1 VKSLYTVTCT
11 APPSNPQSPLKSHFR
26 QFEALIRKVEM
37 RRFTRSRLRHF
48 PASLCF
54 ALATTALAFAHAA
67 GAERPGSG
75 GEDKPAVDWVEDLKS
90 PTQGTRTRATIELA
104 KLKPTPPEAVAGVAA
119 LLEQENWS
127 VRAQALMVLGNMGP
141 DASSALPTILA
152 ALHDENEHVR
162 RSAASALPRVPART
176 HETRLALVEALG
188 AENRYLRTQAGSA
201 LAAVA
206 EQAGDVAP
214 DLSRLAATDDRV
226 ARDAAFNALAKLPAD
241 AAVPVL
247 IPLLTHEDGAVRQGA
262 AGSLGSYGPDARAAV
277 PTLIALLD
285 EYPHYTMAVHTLGRI
300 GPGAREA
307 VPALLALFDRS
318 DPSRQLRIAAAGA
331 LGGIGLEAREVLPRF
346 RDELAAQDF
355 SEASGRYRAVLA
367 AAILEMS
374 GPDDPAIQAYVKRLA
389 RAQSS
394 WTPMTRVEAVK
405 ALAALG
411 PAASPALDSLRA
423 SLRKD
428 REPKI
433 RGLAAEALGGIGGAA
448 RSALP
453 DLRKAQADDE
463 EYVGKRATAAI
474 AKIEAS
480 AETALPSAGMA
491 KPAPGAERAERQK
504 EVAADI
510 AALSGSG
517 SRQTRAAL
525 RLLERAPESLPALHR
540 AVLAP
545 DTNARDR
552 GRLIAL
558 LLDLGDPRSVD
569 VLLQVVRAH
578 PQEPGLRI
586 DTLRALGELPQ
597 TTASFEFAKQTLGDA
612 QEIPRVR
619 RQALMYFAMQ
629 RDERGREWAERYR
642 DDDDL
647 DMRAT
652 ALYLAASL
660 GDATA
665 LEPITVLL
673 REQPRSSIRY
683 GLLLALAEL
692 VDPASFVRRVDPAL
706 QHGDEYDSALR
717 IAKLRPARA
726 RERLAMARKMLESE
740 FPNERRIAMR
750 ALLEANA
757 LSEFTPLL
765 EQWWRVPAHTRATV
779 AAELYRG
786 GYRLVEKDR
795 RLEIERRQSS

>member
-1 VKSLYTVTCT
+1 ML
-11 APPSNPQSPLKSHFR
+11 
-26 QFEALIRKVEM
+26 
-37 RRFTRSRLRHF
+37 RFTRSRLRRF
-48 PASLCF
+48 PASFCL
-54 ALATTALAFAHAA
+54 ALATTALTSAHEA
-67 GAERPGSG
+67 GSERPGG
-75 GEDKPAVDWVEDLKS
+75 RGEDQPALEWVEDLKS
-90 PTQGTRTRATIELA
+90 PTPGTRTRATIALA
-104 KLKPTPPEAVAGVAA
+104 RLKPTPPEVVAGVAA
-119 LLEQENWS
+119 LLEHENWS

-162 RSAASALPRVPART
+162 RSAAGALPKVPART

-188 AENRYLRTQAGSA
+188 AENRYLRSQAGYA

-206 EQAGDVAP
+206 EEAGDVAP
-214 DLSRLAATDDRV
+214 ELSRLAASEDRLV
-226 ARDAAFNALAKLPAD
+226 REAANNALAKLPAD

-247 IPLLTHEDGAVRQGA
+247 VPLLAHEEGPVRQGA
-262 AGSLGSYGPDARAAV
+262 AGTLGSFGPAARAAV

-285 EYPHYTMAVHTLGRI
+285 EYPHYLMAVHTLGRI
-300 GPGAREA
+300 GPGAKEA
-307 VPALLALFDRS
+307 IPALLALFDRS
-318 DPSRQLRIAAAGA
+318 DPSRELRIAAARA
-331 LGGIGLEAREVLPRF
+331 LVAIDPEARELLPRF
-346 RDELAAQDF
+346 RDELAAQDL
-355 SEASGRYRAVLA
+355 SEASGRYRATLA

-374 GPDDPAIQAYVKRLA
+374 GPDDPAIQAYVTRLA

-394 WTPMTRVEAVK
+394 WTPMTRVEAVQ

-423 SLRKD
+423 SLRDD

-433 RGLAAEALGGIGGAA
+433 RGLAADALGGIGGAA
-448 RSALP
+448 RPALP
-453 DLRKAQADDE
+453 DLRKAQKDDH
-463 EYVGKRATAAI
+463 EYVRRRATAAI
-474 AKIEAS
+474 ARIEAS
-480 AETALPSAGMA
+480 GAETDHPSAGSA
-491 KPAPGAERAERQK
+491 TPAPLAERAERQR
-504 EVAADI
+504 EIAADI

-540 AVLAP
+540 AVLSP
-545 DTNARDR
+545 ETSARDR

-569 VLLQVVRAH
+569 VVLQAVRTH

-586 DTLRALGELPQ
+586 DALRALGELPQ
-597 TTASFEFAKQTLGDA
+597 TGASFEFARRTLADA
-612 QEIPRVR
+612 KETPRVK
-619 RQALMYFAMQ
+619 RQALVYFAMQ
-629 RDERGREWAERYR
+629 RDERGREWAERFR
-642 DDDDL
+642 NGPDV
-647 DMRAT
+647 DMRAA

-660 GDATA
+660 GDTTA
-665 LEPITVLL
+665 LEPITTQL
-673 REQPRSSIRY
+673 RQQPRASIRY

-692 VDPASFVRRVDPAL
+692 VDPAEFVRRVGPAS

-717 IAKLRPARA
+717 IAELRSAPAKERVALA
-726 RERLAMARKMLESE
+726 RNMLESE

-750 ALLEANA
+750 ALLEQNA
-757 LSEFTPLL
+757 LNELAPLL
-765 EQWWRVPAHTRATV
+765 EQWWMVPAHMRATV

-795 RLEIERRQSS
+795 RLEIERRRSG

>member
-1 VKSLYTVTCT
+1 MLR
-11 APPSNPQSPLKSHFR
+11 L
-26 QFEALIRKVEM
+26 
-37 RRFTRSRLRHF
+37 TRSRLRRF
-48 PASLCF
+48 PASLCL
-54 ALATTALAFAHAA
+54 ALATTALTVAHDA
-67 GAERPGSG
+67 GAERPGGS
-75 GEDKPAVDWVEDLKS
+75 GEDKPALEWVEDLKS
-90 PTQGTRTRATIELA
+90 PTPGSRTRATIALA
-104 KLKPTPPEAVAGVAA
+104 KLKPTPPEVVAGVAA

-127 VRAQALMVLGNMGP
+127 VRAQVLMVLGNMGP

-162 RSAASALPRVPART
+162 RSAAGALPKIPART
-176 HETRLALVEALG
+176 HEIRLALVEALG
-188 AENRYLRTQAGSA
+188 AENRYLRTQAGYA

-206 EQAGDVAP
+206 EEAGDVAP
-214 DLSRLAATDDRV
+214 ELSRLAASDDRLV
-226 ARDAAFNALAKLPAD
+226 REAVNKVLAKLPAD

-247 IPLLTHEDGAVRQGA
+247 IPLLTHEDGPVRQGA
-262 AGSLGSYGPDARAAV
+262 AGTLGSFGPAARAAV

-285 EYPHYTMAVHTLGRI
+285 EYPHYLMAVHTLGRI
-300 GPGAREA
+300 GPGAKEA
-307 VPALLALFDRS
+307 IPALLALFDRS
-318 DPSRQLRIAAAGA
+318 DPSRQLRIAAAHA
-331 LGGIGLEAREVLPRF
+331 LGGIGPEAREVLPRF

-355 SEASGRYRAVLA
+355 SEASGRYRATLA

-374 GPDDPAIQAYVKRLA
+374 GPDAPSIQAYVKRLA

-394 WTPMTRVEAVK
+394 WKPMTRVEAVK

-433 RGLAAEALGGIGGAA
+433 RGLAADALGGIGGAA
-448 RSALP
+448 RLALP
-453 DLRKAQADDE
+453 ELRKAQADDQK
-463 EYVGKRATAAI
+463 YVRKRATAAI

-480 AETALPSAGMA
+480 GAETALPSAGSE
-491 KPAPGAERAERQK
+491 KPVPRAEHAERQK
-504 EVAADI
+504 EIAADI
-510 AALSGSG
+510 VALSGSG
-517 SRQTRAAL
+517 SHQRRAAL

-540 AVLAP
+540 AVLSP

-569 VLLQVVRAH
+569 VLLQVMRAH

-586 DTLRALGELPQ
+586 DALRALGELPQ
-597 TTASFEFAKQTLGDA
+597 STDSFEFARRTLSDA
-612 QEIPRVR
+612 QEIPRVK

-629 RDERGREWAERYR
+629 RDERGREWAERLR
-642 DDDDL
+642 NSPDL
-647 DMRAT
+647 DMRVA
-652 ALYLAASL
+652 ALLLAASL

-665 LEPITVLL
+665 LEPITTLL
-673 REQPRSSIRY
+673 REQSRASIRY

-692 VDPASFVRRVDPAL
+692 VDPAEFVRRVGPAR

-717 IAKLRPARA
+717 IAKLRSARA
-726 RERLAMARKMLESE
+726 KERVALARKMLESQ

-750 ALLEANA
+750 ALLELNA
-757 LSEFTPLL
+757 LNELTSLL
-765 EQWWRVPAHTRATV
+765 EQWWMVPAHMRATV

-786 GYRLVEKDR
+786 GYHLVEKDR